1 MAEHPGISLVAI
13 RFLFH
18 PDTQEALTPDPH
30 PYSNSSLDENFLAE
44 FKNKT
49 SHNSSV
55 KLEERVV
62 KNAAEAIEI
71 IREYRRCTMFVV
83 GRKPEGQLVAG
94 LSPKIEF
101 PELGPVGG
109 LVTCA
114 GFPTAASVL
123 VVQQYQAGS
132 FPNSDIS

>member
-18 PDTQEALTPDPH
+18 PDTLDEAITPDPH
-30 PYSNSSLDENFLAE
+30 PNPNSNSSLDENFLAE

-49 SHNSSV
+49 SHNNSV

-71 IREYRRCTMFVV
+71 IREYHRCTMFVV
-83 GRKPEGQLVAG
+83 GERQRV
-94 LSPKIEF
+94 
-101 PELGPVGG
+101 
-109 LVTCA
+109 
-114 GFPTAASVL
+114 
-123 VVQQYQAGS
+123 
-132 FPNSDIS
+132 NSLLD